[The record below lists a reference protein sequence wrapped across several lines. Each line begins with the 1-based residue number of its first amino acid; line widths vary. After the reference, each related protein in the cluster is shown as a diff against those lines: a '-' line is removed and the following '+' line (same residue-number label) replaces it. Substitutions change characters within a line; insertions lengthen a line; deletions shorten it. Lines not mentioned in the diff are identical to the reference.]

1 MSLGSRLTLVV
12 TCLTLVPGPC
22 RAQNDCFT
30 SSSIVGAVLGTFFST
45 AVALALLVF
54 FLWWIYYRRTP
65 NGTFQFFLPNN
76 RGAILVSSFSQKN
89 QIRSVYCQQLHW
101 CLSCTLYSMR
111 QCFLEIPQTCTAF
124 SSWSLDYV
132 IDKRMNENIPAL
144 DTPFSILTQ
153 KQKQKNNNSIKNKN
167 K

>member
-76 RGAILVSSFSQKN
+76 RAAILVSFYPNTKF
-89 QIRSVYCQQLHW
+89 QQQPYYTPYIA
-101 CLSCTLYSMR
+101 CDNVFFFSCTLSSSF
-111 QCFLEIPQTCTAF
+111 QLIIFHF
-124 SSWSLDYV
+124 S
-132 IDKRMNENIPAL
+132 
-144 DTPFSILTQ
+144 
-153 KQKQKNNNSIKNKN
+153 NK
-167 K
+167 